1 MCCKPPDIVISFRFP
16 SPYNKLSSTNIS
28 SSTIKV
34 RLCYSRISKEI
45 RLHTSYA
52 KASHSEKSEER
63 LRTKRIVPLT
73 SNGDIDVACGT
84 NHTED
89 WRDEEKEGLKRLWDT
104 KREWEKWCWLYNS
117 DNRWECQPWPNG
129 EEMQKSALSLKH
141 ISFSSPRYLAPCK
154 CSASVSYSQ
163 HCALRICNL
172 SQIWVWQDLT
182 CRALALVFRFCEQ
195 GGISCQLRYSVASI
209 TSETYLSYYATNLC
223 NK

>member
-104 KREWEKWCWLYNS
+104 KREWEKW
-117 DNRWECQPWPNG
+117 R
-129 EEMQKSALSLKH
+129 
-141 ISFSSPRYLAPCK
+141 
-154 CSASVSYSQ
+154 
-163 HCALRICNL
+163 
-172 SQIWVWQDLT
+172 
-182 CRALALVFRFCEQ
+182 
-195 GGISCQLRYSVASI
+195 
-209 TSETYLSYYATNLC
+209 
-223 NK
+223 